1 MVSFSVGTSP
11 SPGTLSAP
19 TSSEGL
25 TEAEV
30 DLPAVPEF
38 EPALAPLA
46 GASPEELLPEP
57 VSVAQPANR
66 AAVATERMAARA
78 VVKRDEWKGRAGFA
92 SPDGNL
98 SIASL

>member
-1 MVSFSVGTSP
+1 MASFSVGTSP

-25 TEAEV
+25 TDAEV
-30 DLPAVPEF
+30 DLGAVPEF
-38 EPALAPLA
+38 ESALAPLE
-46 GASPEELLPEP
+46 GASPEGLPPEP
-57 VSVAQPANR
+57 VSAAQPANR
-66 AAVATERMAARA
+66 AAVVTERMAARA
-78 VVKRDEWKGRAGFA
+78 VVKRDEWKGRASFA